1 MKKVLNAAALLAV
14 LQLANG
20 CSINEEFQGT
30 LPAAQSGGGSAN
42 PSSLLDGVYS
52 SMRSPFQGATQVFAL
67 SEVTTDE
74 RLMPTRGGD
83 WDDNGV
89 WRQLHQ
95 HNWDANHIQ
104 VRDAFN
110 NLNGVVFAATDMLRY
125 NPTTQQQAEARF
137 LRAWAMYWVL
147 DLYDQVPYRDPG
159 EPVTQLAR
167 VRQGT
172 AALDYIMSE
181 VNAVLPNLP
190 DAPASRATKDAARGL
205 LMKCYLNRHVYANRS
220 SPGQPTA
227 ADMNQVISLADQ
239 IINSGRYRLANN
251 YFDNFAPDNTNIGT
265 ENIFTE
271 LNVGGVSSGAQ
282 FDLWRFISHY
292 NMQPSGYNGPT
303 ALSDFYD
310 KYGANDIRRG
320 TVYRYTNGPTNPGNR
335 QNVGFLIGQQYNLNT
350 DAPLTDRTGAPLA
363 FTREVSIIETNAQ
376 TLERTGI
383 RPMKYPPD
391 FTNNSAGTTD
401 NDMVHL
407 RLPDVLLMKAEAI
420 LRGGTATTAG
430 TYGSTPTALVN
441 SFRTHPSRN
450 AGALT
455 TVDLNT
461 LYDER
466 GRELYLEMWRRQDM
480 IRFGKYLGPIQEG
493 PTSSDPKYL
502 IFPIPNQQIAVN
514 SNLTQNPGY

>member
-1 MKKVLNAAALLAV
+1 MKKILGAAAMLAL
-14 LQLANG
+14 LQLADG
-20 CSINEEFQGT
+20 CKINEEFQGT
-30 LPAAQSGGGSAN
+30 LPAAQSGGGNAN
-42 PSSLLDGVYS
+42 PASLLDGVYS

-110 NLNGVVFAATDMLRY
+110 NLNGVVFAATDLLRY
-125 NPTTQQQAEARF
+125 NPTPQQAAESRF

-167 VRQGT
+167 VRRGT
-172 AALDYIMSE
+172 EALDYIISE
-181 VNAVLPNLP
+181 VNAVLATLP
-190 DAPASRATKDAARGL
+190 DAPVSKANKDAARGL
-205 LMKCYLNRHVYANRS
+205 LMKCYLNRGVYANRAT
-220 SPGQPTA
+220 PAFAA

-239 IINSGRYRLANN
+239 IILSGRYRFANN
-251 YFDNFAPDNTNIGT
+251 YFDNFAPDNSNIGT

-282 FDLWRFISHY
+282 YDLWRFISHY
-292 NMQPSGYNGPT
+292 NMAPSGYNGPT

-310 KYGANDIRRG
+310 KFGANDIRRG
-320 TVYRYTNGPTNPGNR
+320 TVYTYTNGPANPGKR
-335 QNVGFLIGQQYNLNT
+335 QNVGFLIGQQYNLTT

-391 FTNNSAGTTD
+391 FTNNSAGTID

-407 RLPDVLLMKAEAI
+407 RLPDILLMKAEAI
-420 LRGGTATTAG
+420 LRGGTGTTAG
-430 TYGSTPTALVN
+430 SYGSTPAALVN
-441 SFRTHPSRN
+441 SIRTHPSRN
-450 AGALT
+450 AGALAN
-455 TVDLNT
+455 VDLNA

-466 GRELYLEMWRRQDM
+466 GRELYLETWRRQDM
-480 IRFGKYLGPIQEG
+480 IRFGKFLGPIQEG
-493 PTSSDPKYL
+493 PTSSSATYL

>member
-1 MKKVLNAAALLAV
+1 MKKILGAAAMLAL
-14 LQLANG
+14 LQLADG
-20 CSINEEFQGT
+20 CQINEEFQGT
-30 LPAAQSGGGSAN
+30 LPAAQSGGGNAS
-42 PSSLLDGVYS
+42 PTSLLDGVYS

-95 HNWDANHIQ
+95 HNWDANHTQ

-110 NLNGVVFAATDMLRY
+110 NLNGVVFASTDLLRY
-125 NPTTQQQAEARF
+125 NPNPQQAAESRF
-137 LRAWAMYWVL
+137 LRAWAMYWIL

-159 EPVTQLAR
+159 EPVTQDPR
-167 VRQGT
+167 VRKGPE
-172 AALDYIMSE
+172 ALDFIISE
-181 VNAVLPNLP
+181 VNAVMATLP

-205 LMKCYLNRHVYANRS
+205 LMKCYLNRGVYANR
-220 SPGQPTA
+220 QTPTFAA
-227 ADMNQVISLADQ
+227 ADMNQVISLADA
-239 IINSGRYRLANN
+239 IINTGRYKFAAN

-271 LNVGGVSSGAQ
+271 LNQGGVSSGAQ
-282 FDLWRFISHY
+282 YDLWRFISHY
-292 NMQPSGYNGPT
+292 NMAPGGYNGPT

-310 KYGANDIRRG
+310 KFGATDIRRG
-320 TVYRYTNGPTNPGNR
+320 TVYRYTNGPANPGNR
-335 QNVGFLIGQQYNLNT
+335 QNVGFLLGQQYNLNT
-350 DAPLTDRTGAPLA
+350 DARLVDRTGAPLA
-363 FTREVSIIETNAQ
+363 FTREVHIIETDASS
-376 TLERTGI
+376 LERTGI

-391 FTNNSAGTTD
+391 FTNNSAGTID

-430 TYGSTPTALVN
+430 VYGNTPTALVN
-441 SFRTHPSRN
+441 SIRTNASRN
-450 AGALT
+450 AGALA
-455 TVDLNT
+455 TVDLNA

-466 GRELYLEMWRRQDM
+466 GRELYLELWRRQDM
-480 IRFGKYLGPIQEG
+480 IRFGKFLGPIQEG
-493 PTSSDPKYL
+493 PTSSAPTYL

-514 SNLTQNPGY
+514 PNLTQNPGY

>member
-1 MKKVLNAAALLAV
+1 MLAV
-14 LQLANG
+14 LQLADS
-20 CSINEEFQGT
+20 CKINEEFQGT
-30 LPAAQSGGGSAN
+30 LTASQIGSSGGGNAAA
-42 PSSLLDGVYS
+42 LLDGVYT

-89 WRQLHQ
+89 WRQLHL
-95 HNWDANHIQ
+95 HNWDANHVQ

-110 NLNGVVFAATDMLRY
+110 NLNSVVFAATDMLQF
-125 NPTTQQQAEARF
+125 NPSTQQQAEARF
-137 LRAWAMYWVL
+137 LRAWAMYWIL

-159 EPVTQLAR
+159 ESVTQLAR
-167 VRQGT
+167 VRKGT
-172 AALDYIMSE
+172 EALDFIISE
-181 VNAVLPNLP
+181 VNAVMANLP
-190 DAPASRATKDAARGL
+190 DAPVNRATKDAARGL
-205 LMKCYLNRHVYANRS
+205 LMKCYLNRGVYANR
-220 SPGQPTA
+220 QTPTFAA
-227 ADMNQVISLADQ
+227 ADMNQVISLADA
-239 IINSGRYRLANN
+239 IINTGRYKFAAN

-282 FDLWRFISHY
+282 YDLWRFISHY
-292 NMQPSGYNGPT
+292 NMTPTGYNGPT

-310 KYGANDIRRG
+310 KFGATDIRRG

-335 QNVGFLIGQQYNLNT
+335 QNVGFLLGQQYNLIT
-350 DAPLTDRTGAPLA
+350 DAPLVDRTGAPLA
-363 FTREVSIIETNAQ
+363 FTREVHIIETDASS
-376 TLERTGI
+376 LERTGI

-391 FTNNSAGTTD
+391 FTNNGAGTID

-430 TYGSTPTALVN
+430 VYGSTPTALVN
-441 SFRTHPSRN
+441 SIRTNASRN
-450 AGALT
+450 AGALA
-455 TVDLNT
+455 TVDLNA

-466 GRELYLEMWRRQDM
+466 GRELYLELWRRQDM
-480 IRFGKYLGPIQEG
+480 IRFGKFLGPIQEG
-493 PTSSDPKYL
+493 ATSSAPTYL

-514 SNLTQNPGY
+514 SLLTQNPGY

>member
-1 MKKVLNAAALLAV
+1 MKKILSAAALLAV
-14 LQLANG
+14 LPLVNS
-20 CSINEEFQGT
+20 CKINEEFQGT
-30 LPAAQSGGGSAN
+30 LQTSGSSGGGIDPAI
-42 PSSLLDGVYS
+42 LLNGVYNA
-52 SMRSPFQGATQVFAL
+52 MRSPFQGATQVFAL

-89 WRQLHQ
+89 WRQLHL
-95 HNWDANHIQ
+95 HNWDANHTQ

-110 NLNGVVFAATDMLRY
+110 NLNSIVFAATDMLQY
-125 NPTTQQQAEARF
+125 NPSTQQQAEARM
-137 LRAWAMYWVL
+137 LRAFAMYWIL

-159 EPVTQLAR
+159 EAVTQVSRAR
-167 VRQGT
+167 KGT
-172 AALDYIMSE
+172 EALDYIISE
-181 VNAVLPNLP
+181 VNAVITNLP
-190 DAPASRATKDAARGL
+190 DAPVSRATKDAARCL
-205 LMKCYLNRHVYANRS
+205 LMKCYLNRGVYS
-220 SPGQPTA
+220 SRQAPTFA
-227 ADMNQVISLADQ
+227 PADMNQVITLADLVM
-239 IINSGRYRLANN
+239 NSGRYKFANN

-282 FDLWRFISHY
+282 YDLWRFISHY
-292 NMQPSGYNGPT
+292 NMNPSGYNGPT

-310 KYGANDIRRG
+310 KFGANDIRRG
-320 TVYRYTNGPTNPGNR
+320 IVYTYTNGPANPGKR
-335 QNVGFLIGQQYNLNT
+335 QNVGFLLGQQYNLTT
-350 DAPLTDRTGAPLA
+350 DAMLTDRSGAPLA

-391 FTNNSAGTTD
+391 FTNNSAGTID
-401 NDMVHL
+401 NDMVHF
-407 RLPDVLLMKAEAI
+407 RLPDVMLMKAEAI
-420 LRGGTATTAG
+420 MRGGAATGGA
-430 TYGSTPTALVN
+430 TALSLVN
-441 SFRTHPSRN
+441 AIRTNASRN

-455 TVDLNT
+455 SVSLTD

-466 GRELYLEMWRRQDM
+466 GRELYLELWRRQDM
-480 IRFGKYLGPIQEG
+480 IRFGTYLGPIQQG

-514 SNLTQNPGY
+514 TNLAQNPGY